1 MIDVN
6 RFKNFNDSCG
16 HETGDEALRVLARVL
31 TEQVRSPDCVGRIGG
46 DELALASSCRNTD
59 EIVAAGLRERLHEAV
74 AEAVVPTQS
83 GDLAMEIS
91 IGVATAP
98 RQGANPHDLLR
109 AADRDMYAEKNHRP
123 GSAACDR
130 SATTIDFRI

>member
-46 DELALASSCRNTD
+46 DEFCIIMPNTD
-59 EIVAAGLRERLHEAV
+59 GIVAAGLRERLHEAV
-74 AEAVVPTQS
+74 GEAVVRAHS
-83 GDLAMEIS
+83 GDLRMEIS

-98 RQGANPHDLLR
+98 YHGTAPHDLLR
-109 AADRDMYAEKNHRP
+109 AADRDMYAEKSRRP
-123 GSAACDR
+123 AQPFDR